1 MLEDFVCCMVHYVD
15 LSKYY
20 NEPITHVEINRYT
33 YNRLLKN
40 GYRVD
45 NQIFE
50 ELPIKI
56 NNELKNYRF
65 IIGYDV
71 DAMRRQFEYLK
82 QK

>member
-1 MLEDFVCCMVHYVD
+1 MLEDFVCCMEHYVN

-20 NEPITHVEINRYT
+20 NEPITRVEINRYM

-50 ELPIKI
+50 EELSIKI

-65 IIGYDV
+65 RIGYDM
-71 DAMRRQFEYLK
+71 DAIRKQFEYLK
-82 QK
+82 